1 MSADDFAAALAIIFG
16 FAGLLCLLDWLL
28 DRADDNEQ
36 AEQSLTV
43 PVDLVAVHADDR
55 LLDRVGVREP
65 AQPYDEPVTEQLKVW
80 RDEIDTGLDDR
91 LDQWRAALGMDG
103 AS

>member
-36 AEQSLTV
+36 AERTA
-43 PVDLVAVHADDR
+43 PYDLAAVHADDR
-55 LLDRVGVREP
+55 LLDRAAAREP
-65 AQPYDEPVTEQLKVW
+65 VRLDDEPVTQRLKAW
-80 RDEIDTGLDDR
+80 RDEIDDTLDDR
-91 LDQWRAALGMDG
+91 LGQWRTALGMGDR
-103 AS
+103 S